1 MTVGEEVTNVLTDG
15 KVLLQFALASVI
27 EAIRR
32 NPGKYNNLL
41 VSNASLSSKAI
52 PTQQSQAWHIESY
65 KDIILGEANRLYDR
79 LLKHFTDS
87 IIDNTAFKMMSLSSN
102 SLSQYN
108 ENDTCRIED
117 SESFHDSKGDIAD

>member
-1 MTVGEEVTNVLTDG
+1 MVKYSCNM
-15 KVLLQFALASVI
+15 LLHQI

-32 NPGKYNNLL
+32 NPGRYNNLL

-52 PTQQSQAWHIESY
+52 PAQQSQSWHIESY
-65 KDIILGEANRLYDR
+65 KDIILGESNSLYDR
-79 LLKHFTDS
+79 LLKYFTDS
-87 IIDNTAFKMMSLSSN
+87 IIDKTAFKRMSLSSN
-102 SLSQYN
+102 SLSQYS